1 MSCSVRQKGWRG
13 KEIWSG
19 IHKWASLTSLTSQNL
34 GLSKNVDSHIPLYMC
49 SNIIDPD
56 TTAFWFPAPTLFPPT
71 GGRRGVQ
78 LGDLG
83 YFDDSGEFHPI
94 FNIFRSY
101 EQNIL
106 EGASP
111 PSQSYQHLR
120 IDWNSIRQVDIQ
132 RQQTYT
138 SSNIEKQR
146 DDGSPFQKCVGLN
159 TVCSL

>member
-83 YFDDSGEFHPI
+83 YFDDSGEFRPI
-94 FNIFRSY
+94 FNIFHTY
-101 EQNIL
+101 ERNIA
-106 EGASP
+106 EGARP
-111 PSQSYQHLR
+111 PYPPYQHLH
-120 IDWNSIRQVDIQ
+120 IDRTSIRQVDIQ
-132 RQQTYT
+132 SQQTYT
-138 SSNIEKQR
+138 SSNIEKR
-146 DDGSPFQKCVGLN
+146 GEVGPHTQKCVRLN
-159 TVCSL
+159 IACPL

>member
-1 MSCSVRQKGWRG
+1 MIGNPCLVPFIKGKGNEVRKIAQGYISCLHSR
-13 KEIWSG
+13 
-19 IHKWASLTSLTSQNL
+19 LLPFQNL
-34 GLSKNVDSHIPLYMC
+34 GLSKNVDSHTPLYMC

-56 TTAFWFPAPTLFPPT
+56 TIAFWFPAPTLFPPA

-94 FNIFRSY
+94 FNIFCSY

-120 IDWNSIRQVDIQ
+120 IDRNSIRQIDIQ

-138 SSNIEKQR
+138 SSNIEKR
-146 DDGSPFQKCVGLN
+146 GEGPHTQK
-159 TVCSL
+159 